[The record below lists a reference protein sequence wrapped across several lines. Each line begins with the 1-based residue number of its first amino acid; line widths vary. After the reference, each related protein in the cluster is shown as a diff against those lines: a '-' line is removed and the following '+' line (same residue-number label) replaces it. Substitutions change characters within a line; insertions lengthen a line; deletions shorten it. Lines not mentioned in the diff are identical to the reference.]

1 MDLIEKVEYIAEHYG
16 YEKQSRQ
23 TQEECA
29 ELIQAINKLAR
40 SKEEGIEAEVK
51 ALKSVIEEMADVKI
65 MVNQLAH
72 LLHAEADVTIAAEK
86 KIERQIARIEDQNR
100 AGEKVKVY
108 QCANCGA
115 KLITNIIR
123 DGISC
128 RVCKGGPLVLKEQ
141 IHIDKER

>member
-1 MDLIEKVEYIAEHYG
+1 MDLIEKVEHIAEHYG

-65 MVNQLAH
+65 TVNQLAH

-86 KIERQIARIEDQNR
+86 KIERQIERIREKRKTQNT
-100 AGEKVKVY
+100 
-108 QCANCGA
+108 
-115 KLITNIIR
+115 L
-123 DGISC
+123 
-128 RVCKGGPLVLKEQ
+128 
-141 IHIDKER
+141 ER

>member
-86 KIERQIARIEDQNR
+86 KIERQIGRIREKRKTQKYVRKIRTEKDGRTYIEAEYYAPKIKARHNR
-100 AGEKVKVY
+100 AG
-108 QCANCGA
+108 
-115 KLITNIIR
+115 IR
-123 DGISC
+123 A
-128 RVCKGGPLVLKEQ
+128 RQTHK
-141 IHIDKER
+141 